1 MNALGLTLNT
11 HYKIFTY
18 FLVFKPFL
26 VKFTLTRPLD
36 DKAQS
41 KTKVVGK
48 AN

>member
-1 MNALGLTLNT
+1 MNALGLTFNT
-11 HYKIFTY
+11 HSKIFTY
-18 FLVFKPFL
+18 FFVFKAFL
-26 VKFTLTRPLD
+26 VKFTLTRHLD